1 MQTSIVP
8 EAGHVTYN
16 IPAASTT
23 PALPAQTAFASLIQN
38 TAA

>member
-16 IPAASTT
+16 IPAASRL
-23 PALPAQTAFASLIQN
+23 ALPAQTAFASLIQN